1 MSINDEESNFLLVAI
16 HEIVEK
22 IIEVL
27 ESKDKYTSG
36 HSTRVS
42 DMSYYLAQKIGLM
55 GAELEQVHIAA
66 HLHDIGKVKV
76 PSYILKKTGPLLLEE
91 WELIKLHPE
100 YGFRILN
107 QSSFLQPYAKI
118 VLHHHERWDG
128 NGYPAGLKGKE
139 IPLGSRII
147 AICDTVDAMTYNR
160 PYRKAFSLEETLLEI
175 KRNKGKQFD
184 PEILEVAEE
193 IWPMFEKQH
202 GLRKNDIKE
211 PDLRKITY

>member
-1 MSINDEESNFLLVAI
+1 MSIKCHEESNVLLVAI

-42 DMSYYLAQKIGLM
+42 DMSYYLAQEIGLT
-55 GAELEQVHIAA
+55 GAELEKVHIAA
-66 HLHDIGKVKV
+66 HLHDIGKVQI
-76 PSYILKKTGPLLLEE
+76 PSSILKKPGPLLPEE

-100 YGFRILN
+100 YGFEIL
-107 QSSFLQPYAKI
+107 SKSTFLQPYAKI

-139 IPLGSRII
+139 TPLGSRII

-160 PYRKAFSLEETLLEI
+160 SYRKAFSLEETLLEL
-175 KRNKGKQFD
+175 KLNKGKQFD

-193 IWPMFEKQH
+193 MWPMFEKQYN
-202 GLRKNDIKE
+202 LRNTATAKT
-211 PDLRKITY
+211 LAVT